1 MNKICIYVL
10 LTITFFPMVS
20 VSQVI
25 QLNNGDTLDVI
36 IIKQSK
42 ESLIVRH
49 TSLGELSIDKGKIA
63 NLQSIDLHALAIAKI
78 EKKMITEPLDKGVFG
93 SGLLVDWD
101 RSIDLG
107 FNGASGPSNNASF
120 RSGISAY
127 YEDDEERWDFKM
139 VYHYKQDEN
148 ETTDNQFK
156 IDLLKDWLLADSP
169 WFYFAHAGLD
179 WDQFKDW
186 DYRGRLAAGPGYQF
200 VKNKQFELASR
211 VGMSGVYEVRDP
223 KNDIDMEGLLGLHM
237 KWHVSEQQSLRFDNF
252 LYPSV
257 TDTGEYRNVTTFEWA
272 HKLGFYK
279 GLAIKLGFHNEYN
292 TTDTDKNDLKYHAA
306 IAWGL

>member
-1 MNKICIYVL
+1 MNKICIYL
-10 LTITFFPMVS
+10 FLTITFVPIVS
-20 VSQVI
+20 FSQII

-36 IIKQSK
+36 IKNQSK
-42 ESLIVRH
+42 DSLVVEH
-49 TSLGELSIDKGKIA
+49 SSLGTLNINKGKIA
-63 NLQSIDLHALAIAKI
+63 NLQSIDLHALATVETEKTIA
-78 EKKMITEPLDKGVFG
+78 TESVDEGVFG
-93 SGLLVDWD
+93 TGLLVGWD
-101 RSIDLG
+101 RSIDVG

-120 RSGISAY
+120 RSGVSAFSEND
-127 YEDDEERWDFKM
+127 EDRWDFKS

-156 IDLLKDWLLADSP
+156 VDLLKDWLLADSP
-169 WFYFAHAGLD
+169 WFYFAHAGFD

-186 DYRGRLAAGPGYQF
+186 DYRGRLAVGPGYQF
-200 VKNKQFELASR
+200 VKNKQLELASR
-211 VGMSGVYEVRDP
+211 VGISGVYEVRDP
-223 KNDIDMEGLLGLHM
+223 KNDIDMEGLFGLHM
-237 KWHVSEQQSLRFDNF
+237 KWHVSGNQSLRFDNF

-257 TDTGEYRNVTTFEWA
+257 TDIGEYRNVTTFEWA